1 MQKDAIM
8 INRTREDEWRAVM
21 ATWLGSKMALDSST
35 IFSDDEYGLLNAAK
49 FAIHEFSWNAN
60 QSENSLFE
68 AEAASDD
75 VLSSSDQN
83 ASYRSLEYLSQA
95 EVIAKSPSMYSLAA
109 IVILSVIITTMMI
122 VIVVGNMLVVIAI
135 ATENNLTTVQNWFIA
150 SLAVADMLI
159 GLVIMPFSLSYELMG
174 YWMFGAVW
182 CEIHAAMDVFMCTS
196 SIMNICLIRDG
207 AANANHSPIL
217 SKNYHF
223 RRRPRIMIIIFLL

>member
-1 MQKDAIM
+1 
-8 INRTREDEWRAVM
+8 M
-21 ATWLGSKMALDSST
+21 ATWLESKMALDSST

-49 FAIHEFSWNAN
+49 FAIHEFSWSTNLT
-60 QSENSLFE
+60 ENGLFE
-68 AEAASDD
+68 AEDGGFS
-75 VLSSSDQN
+75 LSDQMLN
-83 ASYRSLEYLSQA
+83 GSGRSLDYLSKA

-174 YWMFGAVW
+174 YWMFGAIW

-196 SIMNICLIRDG
+196 SIMNICLIRQELS
-207 AANANHSPIL
+207 HSHEL
-217 SKNYHF
+217 
-223 RRRPRIMIIIFLL
+223 IICLTAYNLQVLLIISEHSSFA